1 MNYSLIDQDDQL
13 ADVCQKARQ
22 HAAVALDTE
31 FVRTR
36 TYYPQLGL
44 IQLFDD
50 QQLVLIDPLN
60 IRDWSPFIDLL
71 TDTSVTKFLHAGGED
86 LEVFLHRFG
95 VLPTPMIDTQILAAF
110 SGQPLSWGFA
120 SMVAHF
126 TQVELDKS
134 ESRTD
139 WLARPLTQRQC
150 EYAAADVHYLLPIA
164 RQLMINSK
172 QLQANIDVQ
181 KTALAQAQSDLNR
194 RVPLGTA
201 NLIGREELQHARD
214 AVASAQAQLDV
225 AIQQYNANQAM
236 ILGTS
241 LENQPAVQQAATEV
255 RNAWLALQRT
265 KIVSPMTGY
274 VSRRSVQ
281 PGAQISPT
289 TPLMAVV
296 PADNLWVDANFKET
310 QLAHMRIGQTATVI
324 SDIYGDD
331 VKYTGKVVG
340 LDMGTGSAFSLLPAQ
355 NATGNWI
362 KVVQRLPVRIELDPK
377 QLADH
382 PLRIGLSTLVT
393 VDTANRD
400 GQILASQVRSTP
412 AYESNAREISLDPVN
427 KLIDD
432 IVKANAG

>member
-1 MNYSLIDQDDQL
+1 MRWKSDVNYSLIDQDDQL

-60 IRDWSPFIDLL
+60 IRDWSPFIALL

-164 RQLMINSK
+164 RQLMINTEE
-172 QLQANIDVQ
+172 AGNMAA
-181 KTALAQAQSDLNR
+181 ALSECDNLCQR
-194 RVPLGTA
+194 RLDSLSPDEA
-201 NLIGREELQHARD
+201 WRD
-214 AVASAQAQLDV
+214 
-225 AIQQYNANQAM
+225 I
-236 ILGTS
+236 T
-241 LENQPAVQQAATEV
+241 
-255 RNAWLALQRT
+255 NAWQLRPRQLAALQRLAAWRL
-265 KIVSPMTGY
+265 KLAREKDMAVNFVVREEHLWKVARFMPGSLGELDHLGLSGHEIRFHGKALVALVAEAEALDESELPAPLGNLIDYPHYKPVFKAMKALVQQVSEQSGFSQELLA
-274 VSRRSVQ
+274 SRRQINQVLSQHWGLKPQGRQ
-281 PGAQISPT
+281 PE
-289 TPLMAVV
+289 L
-296 PADNLWVDANFKET
+296 L
-310 QLAHMRIGQTATVI
+310 
-324 SDIYGDD
+324 
-331 VKYTGKVVG
+331 TGWRG
-340 LDMGTGSAFSLLPAQ
+340 ELLKP
-355 NATGNWI
+355 G
-362 KVVQRLPVRIELDPK
+362 IEE
-377 QLADH
+377 
-382 PLRIGLSTLVT
+382 
-393 VDTANRD
+393 
-400 GQILASQVRSTP
+400 ILA
-412 AYESNAREISLDPVN
+412 
-427 KLIDD
+427 
-432 IVKANAG
+432 GC